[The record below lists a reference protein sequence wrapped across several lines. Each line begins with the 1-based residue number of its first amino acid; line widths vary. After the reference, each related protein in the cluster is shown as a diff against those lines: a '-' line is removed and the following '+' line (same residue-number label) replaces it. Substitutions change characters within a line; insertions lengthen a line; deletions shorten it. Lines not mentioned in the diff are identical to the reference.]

1 MLKSMKKLGDRLVKG
16 TKKGEEKKFKKAET
30 VVAYEKKKAPVAPKS
45 ISKSDADA
53 KMASI
58 EGMKEAQAELTQGE
72 KDFGSAY
79 KSLGLKGTRRTEI
92 DPKTGDVSV
101 KAKYKSIEGDEEV
114 ERIPD
119 SEMLKVK
126 RIGEAGE
133 LAKGT
138 GYENFKETF
147 KERAERLAS
156 EKKASLRARAMAII
170 EAEKRKAQAK
180 AGM

>member
-1 MLKSMKKLGDRLVKG
+1 MLKSMKKLGGGKRKP
-16 TKKGEEKKFKKAET
+16 AET
-30 VVAYEKKKAPVAPKS
+30 VVTYEKKKAVVAPKS
-45 ISKSDADA
+45 ISKADAEA

-72 KDFGSAY
+72 KDFGSSY

-101 KAKYKSIEGDEEV
+101 KAKYKSTEGDEEV
-114 ERIPD
+114 ERIPN
-119 SEMLKVK
+119 SEMLQVK

-147 KERAERLAS
+147 KDRIERLAS
-156 EKKASLRARAMAII
+156 EKKAKLRAKGMAIL
-170 EAEKRKAQAK
+170 EAEKRKAEAK
-180 AGM
+180 ARM

>member
-1 MLKSMKKLGDRLVKG
+1 MLKSMKKLGGKRKP
-16 TKKGEEKKFKKAET
+16 AET
-30 VVAYEKKKAPVAPKS
+30 VVTYEKKTLSAPKS
-45 ISKSDADA
+45 ISKADTEA
-53 KMASI
+53 KMARI
-58 EGMKEAQAELTQGE
+58 EGMKEEQAELTQGE
-72 KDFGSAY
+72 KDFGSDY
-79 KSLGLKGTRRTEI
+79 KSLGLKGIRRTEL
-92 DPKTGDVSV
+92 DPKSGEAKVT
-101 KAKYKSIEGDEEV
+101 AKYKSIEGDEEV

-119 SEMLKVK
+119 SDMLKVK

-147 KERAERLAS
+147 KERVERLAS
-156 EKKASLRARAMAII
+156 EKKARGRAKAMAII

>member
-1 MLKSMKKLGDRLVKG
+1 MLKSMKKLGGKRKP
-16 TKKGEEKKFKKAET
+16 AET
-30 VVAYEKKKAPVAPKS
+30 VATYEKKKAVIAPKS
-45 ISKSDADA
+45 ISKADSEA
-53 KMASI
+53 KVASI

-79 KSLGLKGTRRTEI
+79 KSLGLKGTRRTEL

-101 KAKYKSIEGDEEV
+101 KAKYKSTEGDEEV
-114 ERIPD
+114 ERIPN
-119 SEMLKVK
+119 SEMLQVK

-147 KERAERLAS
+147 KDRIERLAS
-156 EKKASLRARAMAII
+156 EKKARLKAKGMAIL
-170 EAEKRKAQAK
+170 EAEKRKAEAK
-180 AGM
+180 ARM

>member
-1 MLKSMKKLGDRLVKG
+1 MKKLGGGKRKP
-16 TKKGEEKKFKKAET
+16 AET
-30 VVAYEKKKAPVAPKS
+30 VVTYEKKKAVVAPKS
-45 ISKSDADA
+45 ISKADSEA

-72 KDFGSAY
+72 KDFGSSY
-79 KSLGLKGTRRTEI
+79 KSLGLKGTRRTEL

-101 KAKYKSIEGDEEV
+101 KAKYKSTEGDEEV
-114 ERIPD
+114 ERIPN
-119 SEMLKVK
+119 SEMLQVK

-147 KERAERLAS
+147 KDRIERLAS
-156 EKKASLRARAMAII
+156 EKKARLKAKGMAIL
-170 EAEKRKAQAK
+170 EAEKRKAEAK
-180 AGM
+180 ARM

>member
-1 MLKSMKKLGDRLVKG
+1 MKKLGGGKRKP
-16 TKKGEEKKFKKAET
+16 AET
-30 VVAYEKKKAPVAPKS
+30 VVTYEKKKAVVAPKS
-45 ISKSDADA
+45 ISKADAEA

-58 EGMKEAQAELTQGE
+58 EGMKEEQAELTQGE

-79 KSLGLKGTRRTEI
+79 KSLGLKGSRSVQV
-92 DPKTGDVSV
+92 DPKSGEAKVT
-101 KAKYKSIEGDEEV
+101 AKYKSIGGDEEV

-147 KERAERLAS
+147 KERIERLAS
-156 EKKASLRARAMAII
+156 EKKAGARAKAMAIL
-170 EAEKRKAQAK
+170 EAEKRKAEAK
-180 AGM
+180 ARM